1 MFNRLKNRFVTALV
15 AFTVLASL
23 LAATPAVRAQS
34 SQSVA
39 SRNLEGAWW
48 VTVAVYD
55 CGTLAPRGTFASM
68 LLFSHGGT
76 VTETTSNPAFL
87 PGQRGTGFGNW
98 SLNDDGTY
106 SATDVAFILFA
117 GGAAPFQ
124 AGTQKLIHSITLNSD
139 ASQWTDHA
147 TVDFYTAAGVPI
159 APMHACATATAVRL
173 Q

>member
-1 MFNRLKNRFVTALV
+1 MRTRSRIATTLAVAAL
-15 AFTVLASL
+15 LASS
-23 LAATPAVRAQS
+23 LANTLPVRAQS
-34 SQSVA
+34 SQSAA

-48 VTVAVYD
+48 VSVAVYD
-55 CGTLAPRGTFASM
+55 CSTLAPRGNFTSM

-87 PGQRGTGFGNW
+87 PGQRSVGFGNW

-124 AGTQKLIHSITLNSD
+124 PGTQKLIHSIALNAD

-147 TVDFYTAAGVPI
+147 TVDFYTAAGAPI
-159 APMHACATATAVRL
+159 APMHACATATASRL